1 MENKLAFE
9 DDFAPLQFAV
19 GTSAGGEKIFRA
31 CQTYMETRRDDSDRR
46 VLVTLDCKNTFNSI
60 DRQAILDELGTKW
73 PCFFDFFWQF
83 YGTPAELWYR
93 MEDGRTEIILS
104 QEGTQQGDAA
114 GPFLFCLGLHLALV
128 KLQQEFPD
136 DFVSAFMDDI
146 DGGLDETR
154 VTGYVDRAEQL
165 LAEKKSRL
173 RRDKSAAWS
182 PRWQQDSDIPADIAA
197 SGVKCSTD
205 GITVLGCPL
214 GGNSFIQ
221 HSLEKITSGHQPLLD
236 AIVTFA
242 QKGLQGSGLLLR
254 YYDPP
259 G

>member
-1 MENKLAFE
+1 M
-9 DDFAPLQFAV
+9 
-19 GTSAGGEKIFRA
+19 
-31 CQTYMETRRDDSDRR
+31 
-46 VLVTLDCKNTFNSI
+46 TLDCKNAFNSI

-73 PCFFDFFWQF
+73 PSFVDFFWQF

-93 MEDGRTEIILS
+93 MEDGRTETILS

-114 GPFLFCLGLHLALV
+114 GPFLFCLGLHPALL

-154 VTGYVDRAEQL
+154 VSGYVDRAEQL
-165 LAEKKSRL
+165 LAEKKLRL

-197 SGVKCSTD
+197 SGVKCSTE

-242 QKGLQGSGLLLR
+242 QKG
-254 YYDPP
+254 
-259 G
+259 